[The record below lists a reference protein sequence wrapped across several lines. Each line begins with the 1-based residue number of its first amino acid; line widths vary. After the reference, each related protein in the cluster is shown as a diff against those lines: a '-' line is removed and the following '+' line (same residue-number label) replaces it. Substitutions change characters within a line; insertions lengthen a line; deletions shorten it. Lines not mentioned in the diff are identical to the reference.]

1 MKDEKSAASKR
12 AFADACAVL
21 LKHSVV
27 SQAEKLIDDTAA
39 LHIGDRNAQVAC
51 AILLKSYSSMASDI
65 LTGYLVSFITVICP
79 ERILSA
85 FYVNVSS
92 S

>member
-1 MKDEKSAASKR
+1 MFPVVKDEKSAASKR

-21 LKHSVV
+21 LKHSVA

-65 LTGYLVSFITVICP
+65 LNGYLAAILPVIFISRS
-79 ERILSA
+79 E
-85 FYVNVSS
+85 
-92 S
+92 